1 MYIQSVFKANL
12 FVVQSDTL
20 LQNQIKDV
28 SALVSLI
35 YNGYGGNGNTV
46 KRIITKR
53 VQSIPI
59 NGLKQKGLLKFQVI
73 RLSLCF
79 TLNFLLLISFRMG
92 FPSKSFLR
100 KP

>member
-1 MYIQSVFKANL
+1 MYIQSVFEAHL
-12 FVVQSDTL
+12 FVAQSDTL

-46 KRIITKR
+46 KRVITRR

-59 NGLKQKGLLKFQVI
+59 NGLKQKG
-73 RLSLCF
+73 
-79 TLNFLLLISFRMG
+79 
-92 FPSKSFLR
+92 
-100 KP
+100 

>member
-1 MYIQSVFKANL
+1 MYIQSVFEANL

-73 RLSLCF
+73 RSSDCRSA
-79 TLNFLLLISFRMG
+79 LL
-92 FPSKSFLR
+92 
-100 KP
+100 